1 MNNFYPCLTTDICGV
16 RHYILNFEEVNDC
29 VKIAYTA
36 SHSEAM
42 RLMNYND
49 MSILSCDA
57 LESQG
62 CDVVTVNNLYEFF
75 CIISSSYDEMRKMF
89 GDKFDS
95 WMFEHSL

>member
-42 RLMNYND
+42 RLMNYNEKPA
-49 MSILSCDA
+49 LSCDA
-57 LESQG
+57 LEAQG
-62 CDVVTVNNLYEFF
+62 CNIATVKSLYEFLRL
-75 CIISSSYDEMRKMF
+75 ISLTYEKMRKIL
-89 GDKFDS
+89 GDEFDS
-95 WMFEHSL
+95 WMFEQSL